1 MKNLELQR
9 NISKEKIIDKEYLK
23 IKNDL
28 LSGDLPVSD
37 FRDKLLKLDQSDF
50 SRIKSIHNL
59 EILKDPEVVNFIFS
73 KNDKEIEDS
82 YKKLLSFTE
91 FHVGQIELTNKNNNG
106 ALHIKEALKL
116 AEETNGD
123 DRWIN
128 YLKGTV
134 CYLNGAKIPEEI
146 LEMVKDSNNNHKIL
160 ESFNS
165 GLKERGYPNYS
176 VDYRV

>member
-1 MKNLELQR
+1 MEDLNKQDDLV
-9 NISKEKIIDKEYLK
+9 KENREMPYLK
-23 IKNDL
+23 IKEDL
-28 LSGDLPVSD
+28 LSGALSIYD
-37 FRDKLLKLDQSDF
+37 FRDQLIELDQSDS
-50 SRIKSIHNL
+50 SRVKSINNL
-59 EILKDPEVVNFIFS
+59 ELLRDPEVVAFIFS
-73 KNDKEIEDS
+73 KNDQEIERS
-82 YKKLLSFTE
+82 YKRFLGFTE

-134 CYLNGAKIPEEI
+134 CYLNGQKIPEEI

-165 GLKERGYPNYS
+165 GLKKRGYPDYS
-176 VDYRV
+176 IDYRV